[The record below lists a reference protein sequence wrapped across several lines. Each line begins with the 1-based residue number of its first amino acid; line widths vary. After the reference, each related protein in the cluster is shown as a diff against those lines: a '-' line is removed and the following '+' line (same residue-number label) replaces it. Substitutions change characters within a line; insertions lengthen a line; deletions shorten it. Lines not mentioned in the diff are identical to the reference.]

1 MSEELYQGD
10 SQKINALSAAV
21 GGRMNKH
28 DAIDQGI
35 ERVNGMLDRL
45 QDLIEEI
52 AGNDRPADPQVPSNT
67 MRSKPL
73 LEVLNEAPERLQKI
87 SIRLDDQI
95 LHLKDMLF

>member
-67 MRSKPL
+67 MI
-73 LEVLNEAPERLQKI
+73 EVLNEAPERLQKI